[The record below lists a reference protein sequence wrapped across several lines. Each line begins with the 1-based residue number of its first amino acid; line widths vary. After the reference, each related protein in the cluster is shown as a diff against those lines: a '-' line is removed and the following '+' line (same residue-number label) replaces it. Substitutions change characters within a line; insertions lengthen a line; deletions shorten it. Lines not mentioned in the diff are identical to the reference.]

1 MGLLS
6 PQGYN
11 DKTSP
16 VIQCSETSD
25 VLQNV
30 DFHRKLEPRLS
41 SKAHDIMMQSKTGI
55 RGYIYLYLEVRIS
68 DVHLSQ

>member
-41 SKAHDIMMQSKTGI
+41 SKAHDMQSKTGI